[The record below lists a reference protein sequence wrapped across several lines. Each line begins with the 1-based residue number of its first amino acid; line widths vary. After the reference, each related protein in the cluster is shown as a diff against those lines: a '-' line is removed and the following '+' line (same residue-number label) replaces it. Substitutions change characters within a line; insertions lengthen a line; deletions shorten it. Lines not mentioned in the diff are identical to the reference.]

1 MTRALTLA
9 FGLLFASLV
18 QATDKDPRI
27 QPGNLFPKVQMETSL
42 GTLVV
47 ELDRSRAELTVDNF
61 LLYVV
66 DGAYNNSVFHRVI
79 GDFVVQGGGY
89 DRDYQPIPERDP
101 VVNES
106 GNGLSNSYGTIA
118 MARTNEPHSAT
129 NQFYFNVA
137 DNERLDPSSRRWGYA
152 VFGEVVE
159 GSEVLESMA
168 AVETG
173 PHDDVPGDTVPVTPM
188 VLIKATL
195 LPE

>member
-18 QATDKDPRI
+18 QATDNDPRI

-173 PHDDVPGDTVPVTPM
+173 PHDDVPGDTIPVTPM

>member
-1 MTRALTLA
+1 MTRALTFALT
-9 FGLLFASLV
+9 LLFASVSL
-18 QATDKDPRI
+18 AAEKDPRI
-27 QPGNLFPKVQMETSL
+27 QPGNLFPKVQLETSF
-42 GTLVV
+42 GNLVV

-89 DRDYQPIPERDP
+89 DKDYKPIPERAP

-118 MARTNEPHSAT
+118 MARTNEPHTAT

-159 GSEVLESMA
+159 GTEVLDAMA

-173 PHDDVPGDTVPVTPM
+173 PHDEVPGDTVPVTPLM
-188 VLIKATL
+188 LIKATL

>member
-27 QPGNLFPKVQMETSL
+27 QPGNLFPKVQIETSL

-129 NQFYFNVA
+129 NQFYINVA

>member
-9 FGLLFASLV
+9 LTLLFASVGL
-18 QATDKDPRI
+18 AADKDPRI
-27 QPGNLFPKVQMETSL
+27 QPGNLFPKVQLETSL
-42 GTLVV
+42 GNLVV
-47 ELDRSRAELTVDNF
+47 ELDRSRAERTVDNF

-66 DGAYNNSVFHRVI
+66 NGAYDNSIFHRVI

-89 DRDYQPIPERDP
+89 TKDYQPIPEREP
-101 VVNES
+101 VINES
-106 GNGLSNSYGTIA
+106 GNGLSNAYGTIA
-118 MARTNEPHSAT
+118 MARTDDPHSAT

-137 DNERLDPSSRRWGYA
+137 DNDRLDPSSRRWGYA

-159 GSEVLESMA
+159 GSEVLDAMA

-173 PHDDVPGDTVPVTPM
+173 PNDVVPGGTVPVTPLM
-188 VLIKATL
+188 LIKATL

>member
-1 MTRALTLA
+1 
-9 FGLLFASLV
+9 
-18 QATDKDPRI
+18 
-27 QPGNLFPKVQMETSL
+27 METSL

>member
-1 MTRALTLA
+1 MMRALLLA
-9 FGLLFASLV
+9 FTLSLTALV
-18 QATDKDPRI
+18 QAADDPRI

-47 ELDRSRAELTVDNF
+47 ELDRSRAERTVDNF

-66 DGAYNNSVFHRVI
+66 DGAYDNTVFHRVI

-89 DRDYQPIPERDP
+89 LTDYAAVTERDP

-106 GNGLSNSYGTIA
+106 GNGLSNQMGTIA
-118 MARTNEPHSAT
+118 MARTDDPHSAT

-159 GSEVLESMA
+159 GLEVLEAMA

-173 PHDDVPGDTVPVTPM
+173 DHAEIAGGTVPVTPL
-188 VLIKATL
+188 VLKKATL